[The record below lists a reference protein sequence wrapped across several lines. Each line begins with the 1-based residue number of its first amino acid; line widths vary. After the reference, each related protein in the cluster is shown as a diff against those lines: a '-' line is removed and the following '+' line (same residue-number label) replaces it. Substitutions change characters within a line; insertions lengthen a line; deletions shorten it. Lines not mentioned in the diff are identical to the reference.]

1 MEKGEFKMRL
11 KREYVKAQIPGALI
25 KSNLIKVR

>member
-11 KREYVKAQIPGALI
+11 KKEYVKEQTFGALI
-25 KSNLIKVR
+25 KYNLIKVR